1 MIAPVPF
8 APAALGLPEWAG
20 RLGLV
25 VLILLGAILLLWLA
39 NLLIARMAGRAAKA
53 HGARARQRQTA
64 ISALATGI
72 RYAILIAA
80 AIAIAAALAGGGNV
94 GAVGGGALV
103 VIVIGFASQRL
114 LFDVIAGFF
123 ILFEDQYGVGD
134 VVRLEPSGY
143 TGRVDSLGLRTTVLL
158 GPGAERMTVP
168 NGQITAIR
176 VYPEGQ
182 RHYRLEMLTRDPEAL
197 EGIVAE
203 LAGGVAGVGGPWEA
217 CPRMVRRERDG
228 GLTRLIAIV
237 DADAFQ
243 DDAAPHWLA
252 DAVAQRAGERLA
264 SPPLVTLDRGRGPA
278 PG

>member
-25 VLILLGAILLLWLA
+25 ALILLGAVLLLWLA
-39 NLLIARMAGRAAKA
+39 SLLMARMARRAAKA

-72 RYAILIAA
+72 RYVILVAA
-80 AIAIAAALAGGGNV
+80 AIAVAAALAGGGDV

-143 TGRVDSLGLRTTVLL
+143 TGRVHSLGLRTTVLL

-176 VYPEGQ
+176 LYPEGR
-182 RHYRLEMLTRDPEAL
+182 RHYRVEMLTRDPDAV

-203 LAGGVAGVGGPWEA
+203 VAAGVAGAGGPWEA

-243 DDAAPHWLA
+243 DDTATHWLA
-252 DAVAQRAGERLA
+252 DTVAQRAGDRLA

>member
-25 VLILLGAILLLWLA
+25 ALILLGTIVALWLA
-39 NLLIARMAGRAAKA
+39 NLLMARMARRAAKA

-64 ISALATGI
+64 ITALATGI
-72 RYAILIAA
+72 RYAILVAA

-158 GPGAERMTVP
+158 GPGAESMTVP

-176 VYPEGQ
+176 VYPEGR
-182 RHYRLEMLTRDPEAL
+182 RHYRLEMLTRDPEAV

-203 LAGGVAGVGGPWEA
+203 VAAGVAGAGGPWEA
-217 CPRMVRRERDG
+217 CPRMVRREGDG

-243 DDAAPHWLA
+243 DDTAPHWLA
-252 DAVAQRAGERLA
+252 DAVAQRAGDRLA

>member
-1 MIAPVPF
+1 MIAPVPL

-25 VLILLGAILLLWLA
+25 ALILLGAILALWLA
-39 NLLIARMAGRAAKA
+39 NLLMARMARRASKA

-72 RYAILIAA
+72 RYAILVAA

-103 VIVIGFASQRL
+103 VLVIGFASQRL

-143 TGRVDSLGLRTTVLL
+143 TGRVDTLGLRTTVLL

-176 VYPEGQ
+176 LYPEGR
-182 RHYRLEMLTRDPEAL
+182 RHYRLEMLTRDPEAV

-203 LAGGVAGVGGPWEA
+203 VAGGVAGAGGPWEA
-217 CPRMVRRERDG
+217 CPRMVRREREG

-243 DDAAPHWLA
+243 DDTALHWLA
-252 DAVAQRAGERLA
+252 DAVAQRAGDRLA

>member
-25 VLILLGAILLLWLA
+25 ALILLGAILLLWLA
-39 NLLIARMAGRAAKA
+39 SLLMARMARRASKA
-53 HGARARQRQTA
+53 DGARARQRQTA

-72 RYAILIAA
+72 RYAIVVSA
-80 AIAIAAALAGGGNV
+80 AIAIAVALAGGGGI

-103 VIVIGFASQRL
+103 AVVIGFASQRL

-134 VVRLEPSGY
+134 VIRLEPSGY
-143 TGRVDSLGLRTTVLL
+143 TGRVDSLGLRTTVLV

-176 VYPEGQ
+176 LYPEGR
-182 RHYRLEMLTRDPEAL
+182 RHYRVELLTRDPEAV
-197 EGIVAE
+197 EGIIAE
-203 LAGGVAGVGGPWEA
+203 VAGGVAGAGGPWEA
-217 CPRMVRRERDG
+217 CPRMVRRGSDG
-228 GLTRLIAIV
+228 GLIRLIAIV

-243 DDAAPHWLA
+243 DDTATHWLA
-252 DAVAQRAGERLA
+252 DTVAQRAGDRLA

>member
-25 VLILLGAILLLWLA
+25 ALVLLGAILALWLA
-39 NLLIARMAGRAAKA
+39 NLLMARMARRAATA

-64 ISALATGI
+64 ISALATGL
-72 RYAILIAA
+72 RYAILVAA

-103 VIVIGFASQRL
+103 VVVIGFASQRL

-134 VVRLEPSGY
+134 VIRLEPSGY
-143 TGRVDSLGLRTTVLL
+143 TGRVDAVGLRTTELL
-158 GPGAERMTVP
+158 GPGAERMIVP
-168 NGQITAIR
+168 NGQITAVR
-176 VYPEGQ
+176 LYPEGR
-182 RHYRLEMLTRDPEAL
+182 RHYRLELLTRDPEAL

-203 LAGGVAGVGGPWEA
+203 VAGGVAGAGGPWEA
-217 CPRMVRRERDG
+217 CPRMVRREGDG

-237 DADAFQ
+237 AADAFQ
-243 DDAAPHWLA
+243 DDTPPHWLA
-252 DAVAQRAGERLA
+252 DAVAQRAGDRLA

>member
-8 APAALGLPEWAG
+8 APAALGLPGWAD

-25 VLILLGAILLLWLA
+25 ALILVGAGLLLWLA
-39 NLLIARMAGRAAKA
+39 NWLMARMTGRAATA
-53 HGARARQRQTA
+53 HGPRARQRQTA

-72 RYAILIAA
+72 RYAILVAA
-80 AIAIAAALAGGGNV
+80 AISVAVALAGGGDIGV
-94 GAVGGGALV
+94 VGGGALV

-143 TGRVDSLGLRTTVLL
+143 TGRVDSLGLRATVLL
-158 GPGAERMTVP
+158 GPGAERMIVP
-168 NGQITAIR
+168 NGQISAVR
-176 VYPEGQ
+176 LYPEG
-182 RHYRLEMLTRDPEAL
+182 RRRYRIELLTTDPEAIEAML
-197 EGIVAE
+197 AE
-203 LAGGVAGVGGPWEA
+203 VGGGVAGAGGPWEA

-228 GLTRLIAIV
+228 GLTRLIAVV

-243 DDAAPHWLA
+243 DESATRWLA
-252 DAVAQRAGERLA
+252 DAVAQKAGDRLA
-264 SPPLVTLDRGRGPA
+264 SPPLVTLDRGGGPA

>member
-25 VLILLGAILLLWLA
+25 ALILLGAVLLLWLA
-39 NLLIARMAGRAAKA
+39 SLLMARMARRAAKA

-72 RYAILIAA
+72 RYVILVAA
-80 AIAIAAALAGGGNV
+80 AIAVAAALAGGGDV

-143 TGRVDSLGLRTTVLL
+143 TGRVHSLGLRTTVLL

-168 NGQITAIR
+168 NGQISAIR
-176 VYPEGQ
+176 LYPEGR
-182 RHYRLEMLTRDPEAL
+182 RHYRVEMLTRDPDAVED
-197 EGIVAE
+197 IVAE
-203 LAGGVAGVGGPWEA
+203 VAAGVAGAGGPWEA

-243 DDAAPHWLA
+243 DDTATHWLA
-252 DAVAQRAGERLA
+252 DTVAQRAGDRLA

>member
-20 RLGLV
+20 RLGLAALV
-25 VLILLGAILLLWLA
+25 VLGAVLLLWLA
-39 NLLIARMAGRAAKA
+39 AWLMSRMARRAAKA
-53 HGARARQRQTA
+53 HGPRARQRQTA

-72 RYAILIAA
+72 RYAILVAA
-80 AIAIAAALAGGGNV
+80 AIAIAVALAGGGNIGV
-94 GAVGGGALV
+94 LGGGALV
-103 VIVIGFASQRL
+103 AIVIGFASQRL

-143 TGRVDSLGLRTTVLL
+143 TGQVRALGLRTTVLM
-158 GPGAERMTVP
+158 GPGAERMIVP
-168 NGQITAIR
+168 NGQITAVRI
-176 VYPEGQ
+176 YPEGR
-182 RHYRLEMLTRDPEAL
+182 RHYRVELLTRDPDAV

-203 LAGGVAGVGGPWEA
+203 VAGAVAGAGGPWEA

-237 DADAFQ
+237 DADAYQ
-243 DDAAPHWLA
+243 DDSPTHWLA
-252 DAVAQRAGERLA
+252 TTVAERAGDRLA